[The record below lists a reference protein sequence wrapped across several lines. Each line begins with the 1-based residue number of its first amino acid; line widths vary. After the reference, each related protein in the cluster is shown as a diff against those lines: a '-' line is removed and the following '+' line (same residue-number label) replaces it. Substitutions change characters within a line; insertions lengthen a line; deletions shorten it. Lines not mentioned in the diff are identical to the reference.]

1 MICGSMTTIRSPFK
15 QGPERSN
22 RRKQNSSNRCEKI
35 QTLDTATYIYLASSI
50 NKSCDDDCLTEQSPW
65 GATTLSNIGSRDIAN

>member
-1 MICGSMTTIRSPFK
+1 M
-15 QGPERSN
+15 PESKTNYSN
-22 RRKQNSSNRCEKI
+22 KAKNVQIDESKIHPIDVKKI